1 MYMLLME
8 GNLKRCM
15 YMYIIVHNTKKVKV
29 LIRADGSLIGGYYSH
44 INFIITHYIVVS
56 RAALCA
62 FV

>member
-15 YMYIIVHNTKKVKV
+15 YMYIIVHNTKKVKG
-29 LIRADGSLIGGYYSH
+29 LIRADDSHIGGYYNH
-44 INFIITHYIVVS
+44 ISFIITQCIVVS
-56 RAALCA
+56 SAAIRA